1 MKVTLYLKSKDK
13 PVKITKHRLNLIKT
27 RENSVLVE
35 IPFDGTVEIFEVKP
49 HFNGTYIELREEEFM
64 SLPFPLKE
72 FVGVLFEGCDE
83 LDSKV
88 VL

>member
-1 MKVTLYLKSKDK
+1 MKVTLYLKSKDR
-13 PVKITKHRLNLIKT
+13 PVKITKHSLNLIK
-27 RENSVLVE
+27 NKDSVLVE

-49 HFNGTYIELREEEFM
+49 HFNGTYMELREEEFM

-72 FVGVLFEGCDE
+72 FVGVLFDGCDE
-83 LDSKV
+83 LDPKV

>member
-1 MKVTLYLKSKDK
+1 MKVTLYLKSQDR

-27 RENSVLVE
+27 REGSVLVE
-35 IPFDGTVEIFEVKP
+35 IPFDGLIEIYEVKP
-49 HFNGTYIELREEEFM
+49 HKGIYMELREEEFM

-72 FVGVLFEGCDE
+72 FVGVLLDGCDE

-88 VL
+88 IL

>member
-13 PVKITKHRLNLIKT
+13 PCKITKHRLNLIKN
-27 RENSVLVE
+27 RDSVLVE

-49 HFNGTYIELREEEFM
+49 YTDGTYMELREEEFM

-72 FVGVLFEGCDE
+72 FIGVLFDGADE

>member
-1 MKVTLYLKSKDK
+1 MKVTLYLKSQDR

-49 HFNGTYIELREEEFM
+49 HMGIYMELREEEFM

-72 FVGVLFEGCDE
+72 FVGVLLDGCDE